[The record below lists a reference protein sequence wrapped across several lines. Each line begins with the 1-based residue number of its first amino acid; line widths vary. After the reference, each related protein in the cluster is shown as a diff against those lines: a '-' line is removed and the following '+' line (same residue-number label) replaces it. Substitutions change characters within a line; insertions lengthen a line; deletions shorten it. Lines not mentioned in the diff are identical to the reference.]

1 MLKLIT
7 ANLKMTL
14 RNRQALFWSLMFPI
28 IFTVI
33 FGFFFGQGSSNTG
46 TVVLVNRS
54 ESQIAQKLEK
64 ALKKSALFKIEKRQN
79 LETSKIDL
87 KNNKITGII
96 EVPTQFG
103 TNIPGAPTKI
113 KVISD
118 QANLQTNVIILNF
131 LNQFLT
137 QLNFQSQNIQPRFG
151 LEEEKSISNN
161 LTYFDFILIG
171 LLGMALMN
179 SSIQNLAISLSR
191 YKESKIFKRLTVTPL
206 PSWKF
211 ITAEVLSRLI
221 INLIQIT
228 LILFIGVYAFQAHLY
243 GNLFLLYLFSLIGA
257 ILFQAMGFVVA
268 AFSRT
273 TAAAESMATAITIPM
288 MFLAGVFFPIDQL
301 PLWLSS
307 IVKFLPL
314 APLLRMIRQ
323 IALEDRSPFTN
334 LENIFIVLAWIIVML
349 VISVYKFRF
358 NEE

>member
-131 LNQFLT
+131 LNQ
-137 QLNFQSQNIQPRFG
+137 I
-151 LEEEKSISNN
+151 
-161 LTYFDFILIG
+161 
-171 LLGMALMN
+171 
-179 SSIQNLAISLSR
+179 
-191 YKESKIFKRLTVTPL
+191 
-206 PSWKF
+206 
-211 ITAEVLSRLI
+211 
-221 INLIQIT
+221 
-228 LILFIGVYAFQAHLY
+228 
-243 GNLFLLYLFSLIGA
+243 
-257 ILFQAMGFVVA
+257 
-268 AFSRT
+268 
-273 TAAAESMATAITIPM
+273 
-288 MFLAGVFFPIDQL
+288 
-301 PLWLSS
+301 
-307 IVKFLPL
+307 
-314 APLLRMIRQ
+314 
-323 IALEDRSPFTN
+323 
-334 LENIFIVLAWIIVML
+334 
-349 VISVYKFRF
+349 
-358 NEE
+358 